1 MSNGHDAEH
10 FEQFP
15 SDPTEATRR
24 AMIAEQRIVGP
35 LTREQLAAVHGEVFD
50 TAEMSARYRVKAFMA
65 PFVVVEEHGP
75 NGRLGTLEFQ
85 HSPRFYYGFTPDKD

>member
-1 MSNGHDAEH
+1 MSDTGNGHDTLFTA
-10 FEQFP
+10 
-15 SDPTEATRR
+15 DPTEPIRR
-24 AMIAEQRIVGP
+24 NMIAEQKSIGP
-35 LTREQLAAVHGEVFD
+35 LTREQLAAVHGDVYD
-50 TAEMSARYRVKAFMA
+50 TAEMSAKFRVKAFMA